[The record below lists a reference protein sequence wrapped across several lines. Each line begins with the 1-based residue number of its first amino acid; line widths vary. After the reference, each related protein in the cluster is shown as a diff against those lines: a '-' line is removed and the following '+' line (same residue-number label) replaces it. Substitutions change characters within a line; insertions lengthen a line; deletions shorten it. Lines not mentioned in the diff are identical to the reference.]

1 MKDIKT
7 FRIVFLYIFLL
18 LCCNFISANP
28 SDKSDEQYNKVA
40 VLIDDNQY
48 EQAIQLGKEI
58 LKNGQKLG
66 DFKKSRLYNN
76 IGYCYYKLEKFEEAY
91 NFYLKALAIDSTY
104 FLCLNNISAVLIKQ
118 KRYEEALPYLN
129 KAHAL
134 EGRYVKVIFNLFVTY
149 INLKNVEMAKHY
161 LKKALKIDKD
171 YTLKRL
177 KRNGATDKQI
187 MEIQKFLKDN

>member
-7 FRIVFLYIFLL
+7 FSIVLLYIFLL
-18 LCCNFISANP
+18 FFNFISANP

-40 VLIDDNQY
+40 FLIDNNQY
-48 EQAIQLGKEI
+48 EQAIEIGKEI
-58 LKNGQKLG
+58 LKNDQELG
-66 DFKKSRLYNN
+66 DFKRSRLYNN
-76 IGYCYYKLEKFEEAY
+76 IGYCYYKLDKFEEAY
-91 NFYLKALAIDSTY
+91 NFYLKALAIDNTY

-118 KRYEEALPYLN
+118 KRYKEALPYLN

-134 EGRYVKVIFNLFVTY
+134 DGRYVKVVFNLFVTY

-161 LKKALKIDKD
+161 LKMAFEIDRD

-177 KRNGATDKQI
+177 KRNGFTGKQ
-187 MEIQKFLKDN
+187 MMQIQKFLKDN

>member
-7 FRIVFLYIFLL
+7 FSIVLLYIFLL
-18 LCCNFISANP
+18 FFNFISANP

-40 VLIDDNQY
+40 FLIDNNQY
-48 EQAIQLGKEI
+48 EQAIEIGKEI
-58 LKNGQKLG
+58 LKNDQELG
-66 DFKKSRLYNN
+66 DFKRSRLYNN
-76 IGYCYYKLEKFEEAY
+76 IGYCYYKLDKFEEAY
-91 NFYLKALAIDSTY
+91 NFYLKALAIDNTY

-118 KRYEEALPYLN
+118 KRYKEALPYLN

-134 EGRYVKVIFNLFVTY
+134 DGRYVKVVFNLFVTY

-161 LKKALKIDKD
+161 LKMAFEIDRD

-177 KRNGATDKQI
+177 KRKGFAEKQ
-187 MEIQKFLKDN
+187 MMQIQKFLKDN

>member
-7 FRIVFLYIFLL
+7 FRIVLLYIFLL
-18 LCCNFISANP
+18 FFNFISANP

-40 VLIDDNQY
+40 VLIDNNKY
-48 EQAIQLGKEI
+48 EQAIEIGKEI
-58 LKNGQKLG
+58 LKNDHELG
-66 DFKKSRLYNN
+66 DFKRSRLYNN
-76 IGYCYYKLEKFEEAY
+76 IGYCYYKLDKFEEAY
-91 NFYLKALAIDSTY
+91 NFYLKALAIDNTY

-118 KRYEEALPYLN
+118 KRYKEALPYLN

-134 EGRYVKVIFNLFVTY
+134 DGRYVKVVFNLFVTY

-161 LKKALKIDKD
+161 LKMAFEIDRD

-177 KRNGATDKQI
+177 KRNGLAGKQM